1 MTNVNGERATEW
13 RRTES
18 GPPASDPI
26 VKRLI
31 DACVRMGRFQPH
43 ELLRWLVDDVL
54 AGFGLRSEAPPHS
67 DAVPWLREN
76 TARYAEAVIRHPFG
90 DVLGMVYQV
99 LSARGHRGALGQ
111 FFTPASVSRLI
122 AEMLMPAPPTAA
134 HDEERPDR
142 LLRACEPACG
152 SGAMV
157 LAFMEAQL
165 AARGRAALRRW
176 SITGI
181 DLDPLCTRMCAAQ
194 TLANL
199 YTQRLELGELVIYRG
214 NALGPREGLSVVIHT
229 TVADLTPDIVLP
241 AMHPSRIEAL
251 RLAVETQGAARPHE
265 PEHAATR
272 VRSTV
277 ELDKVRARSRPSGE
291 IALGV
296 STVDLFAD

>member
-1 MTNVNGERATEW
+1 MTDVNGERATEW

-18 GPPASDPI
+18 GPLASDPI

-67 DAVPWLREN
+67 DAIPWLREN
-76 TARYAEAVIRHPFG
+76 TALYAEAVIRHPFG

-99 LSARGHRGALGQ
+99 LSSHGHRGALGQ

-122 AEMLMPAPPTAA
+122 AEVLMPAPTVAD
-134 HDEERPDR
+134 DEDRPDR

-181 DLDPLCTRMCAAQ
+181 DLDPLCSRMCAAQ
-194 TLANL
+194 ILANL
-199 YTQRLELGELVIYRG
+199 YAQRLELGELVIYRG

-241 AMHPSRIEAL
+241 AMHPSRIGAL
-251 RLAVETQGAARPHE
+251 RMVVEAQGAARLHE
-265 PEHAATR
+265 SEQAATR

-277 ELDKVRARSRPSGE
+277 EPDKVRATSRPSGE
-291 IALGV
+291 GALGV
-296 STVDLFAD
+296 SAVDLFAD

>member
-1 MTNVNGERATEW
+1 M
-13 RRTES
+13 
-18 GPPASDPI
+18 
-26 VKRLI
+26 
-31 DACVRMGRFQPH
+31 
-43 ELLRWLVDDVL
+43 
-54 AGFGLRSEAPPHS
+54 
-67 DAVPWLREN
+67 
-76 TARYAEAVIRHPFG
+76 YAEAVIRHPFG

-99 LSARGHRGALGQ
+99 LSSHGHRGALGQ

-122 AEMLMPAPPTAA
+122 AEVLMPAPTVAD
-134 HDEERPDR
+134 DEERPDR
-142 LLRACEPACG
+142 LMRACEPACG

-181 DLDPLCTRMCAAQ
+181 DLDPLCSRMGAAQ

-199 YTQRLELGELVIYRG
+199 FTQRLELGELVIYRG

-251 RLAVETQGAARPHE
+251 RMVAQAQGAAQPHE
-265 PEHAATR
+265 PEHVGMR

-277 ELDKVRARSRPSGE
+277 EPDKVLVTSQPGRE
-291 IALGV
+291 VALGV

>member
-1 MTNVNGERATEW
+1 MTDAKAERATQW

-18 GPPASDPI
+18 GSLASDAI

-31 DACVRMGRFQPH
+31 DACVRMRRFQPH

-67 DAVPWLREN
+67 DAISWLREN
-76 TARYAEAVIRHPFG
+76 TAMYAEAVIRHPFG
-90 DVLGMVYQV
+90 DVLGLVYQV
-99 LSARGHRGALGQ
+99 LSSHGHRGALGQ

-122 AEMLMPAPPTAA
+122 AEVLMAAPTVAD
-134 HDEERPDR
+134 DEERPDR
-142 LLRACEPACG
+142 LMRACEPACG

-181 DLDPLCTRMCAAQ
+181 DLDPLCSRMCAAQ

-199 YTQRLELGELVIYRG
+199 FTRRLELGELVIYRG

-251 RLAVETQGAARPHE
+251 RMVAQAQGAAQPHE
-265 PEHAATR
+265 PEHVGTR

-277 ELDKVRARSRPSGE
+277 EPDKVLVTSQPGRE
-291 IALGV
+291 VALDV
-296 STVDLFAD
+296 STVDLFAG